1 MPKPKRFPTTIPQL
15 STNRLLLRSL
25 TLDDVP
31 AIFHHFSDP
40 QVVAFL
46 MDPLESL
53 EDAKEVIQQ
62 LRELFKAGKGMY
74 WAVTLKVTGELV
86 GICGFEKFGPGNQ
99 SEIGFDLAH
108 AWWRKGLMSE
118 ALTAVIQYGFEELGL
133 KSIIAITAPD
143 NRRALR
149 LLTKLRFRYAGQKQ
163 DKLKLRLTHKV
174 WGEITDRKSEIR
186 E

>member
-1 MPKPKRFPTTIPQL
+1 MPKPKRSPTTIPQL

-31 AIFHHFSDP
+31 AIYHHFSDP
-40 QVVAFL
+40 QVVAFF

-53 EDAKEVIQQ
+53 EGAKEVIQQ
-62 LRELFKAGKGMY
+62 LQEIFKAGKGMY
-74 WAVTLKVTGELV
+74 WAVNLKVTGELV
-86 GICGFEKFGPGNQ
+86 GICGFEKFGPGDQ
-99 SEIGFDLAH
+99 SEIGFDLAP

-118 ALTAVIQYGFEELGL
+118 ALTAVIQYGFEKLGL

-149 LLTKLRFRYAGQKQ
+149 LLTKLRFRYVGQKQ

-174 WGEITDRKSEIR
+174 WDEITDWKSEIR